1 MTAFQ
6 PGADS
11 RRNRKGRP
19 PSSRTLAA
27 LIRSTIG
34 RDAPAILERIH
45 LLAVAGDP
53 QAIAAAAVLLAATIE
68 ATGR

>member
-1 MTAFQ
+1 MTTFQ

-34 RDAPAILERIH
+34 RDAPAILERIR

-53 QAIAAAAVLLAATIE
+53 
-68 ATGR
+68 